1 MGRHSGSGSKF
12 NVFGSRTLVINYNIR
27 SLGTQSYLFSEV
39 EANGGLCGQ
48 GKPASTE
55 PKGEAGLAYKTKQ
68 KYRRQESGLHQK
80 MRISLNILWI
90 RKFKDEDLILC
101 KLVSGFFLFYIS
113 NNLPTATRQCCVA

>member
-1 MGRHSGSGSKF
+1 MGQPSGSGSKF

-55 PKGEAGLAYKTKQ
+55 PKGEAGLAYKT
-68 KYRRQESGLHQK
+68 E
-80 MRISLNILWI
+80 ISSTGI
-90 RKFKDEDLILC
+90 RFTPENADQPQYFMDPEI
-101 KLVSGFFLFYIS
+101 
-113 NNLPTATRQCCVA
+113 